1 MNDSKISVRYARAL
15 FQSALERD
23 TIDRVNRDMTFISD
37 VCSLPEFK
45 EILENPVIRASEKK
59 KVFGELFEKRVETIT
74 MSLIDLVVSN
84 GRESYLPAIAR
95 VFRSETMR
103 HSGITECLLTTAVK
117 VDEKTKKQISDLI
130 ASVFKTKVDL
140 HENIDKE
147 IIGGF
152 TLRVDDNYIDA
163 CVRSKLRKIRKEL
176 TEGSRLQ

>member
-23 TIDRVNRDMTFISD
+23 SIERVNRDMTFVSE

-59 KVFGELFEKRVETIT
+59 RVFGEIFTGEVEKIT
-74 MSLIDLVVSN
+74 MSLIELVINN
-84 GRESYLPAIAR
+84 GREGYLPAIAR
-95 VFRSETMR
+95 VFRSETMK
-103 HSGITECLLTTAVK
+103 HSGITECLLTTAVR
-117 VDEKTKKQISDLI
+117 VDEKIKGEISDFI
-130 ASVFKTKVDL
+130 SSVFNTKVDL
-140 HENIDKE
+140 RENIDEE

-163 CVRSKLRKIRKEL
+163 SVRSRLRMIRKEL
-176 TEGSRLQ
+176 TGGSRLQ